1 MRIRS
6 TLFCRFAYPERRKH
20 TILREFSLTIRQGQK
35 CALVGYSGCGKST
48 IIELLLRFYDP
59 DSGTVLLD
67 GTDIRCF
74 SLNSLRSVMAIVS
87 QEPTLFQ
94 GSIFGKPLIFQMWQ
108 FLQLSGLPSQRWNL
122 ACLAK
127 QRWV

>member
-1 MRIRS
+1 MRIKTS
-6 TLFCRFAYPERRKH
+6 LFCRFAYPERREH
-20 TILREFSLTIRQGQK
+20 TILRELSLTIRQGQK

-48 IIELLLRFYDP
+48 LIQLLLRFYDP

-94 GSIFGKPLIFQMWQ
+94 GSIFGEPQT
-108 FLQLSGLPSQRWNL
+108 LPMWNL
-122 ACLAK
+122 C
-127 QRWV
+127 